1 MPASSEESSL
11 QVLRLLEKNPQL
23 TQRELAAELGVSLGK
38 VNYCVQA
45 LLTKGFI
52 KLQNFRGSRNKLAYA
67 YLLTPAGIAAK
78 SNLALSFLQ
87 IKMAE
92 YERLQ
97 AEIEQ
102 LQREAEAVPSAGE
115 PVNGMDV
122 T

>member
-1 MPASSEESSL
+1 MPVSSEESSL
-11 QVLRLLEKNPQL
+11 QVLRLLEKNSQL

-45 LLTKGFI
+45 LLAKGFI

-78 SNLALSFLQ
+78 SSLALSFLQ

-102 LQREAEAVPSAGE
+102 LQREAEAVPLAGE

>member
-45 LLTKGFI
+45 LLAKGFI

-78 SNLALSFLQ
+78 SSLALNFLQ

-102 LQREAEAVPSAGE
+102 LQREAAREPSCGE
-115 PVNGMDV
+115 VVNGMDV
-122 T
+122 R